1 MSMPSMSSM
10 PGGEMPGAAHGLS
23 AVTPLTAQQL
33 GPSRAAVAL
42 VALGAEAAA
51 EVLKHLP
58 VAQAEQ
64 LSAEMAQLGAI
75 DDALLDS
82 VCDELVEA
90 TGVVTKPRG
99 GIQFTRDVL
108 ERVVGPERADEL
120 IHRFLSGE
128 TAPLEFMRSMSAEEI
143 GQLLDGES
151 PQSIALVVG
160 SLSPTIAGRV
170 LDQFD
175 GVLQADIAYRVA
187 RLISIDQ
194 QLLKAIDAGLREKA
208 ARGHGGGKQEEGYTS
223 GVQIL
228 AGILQ
233 GSGRSTERQV
243 LGGLEEV
250 DPVLAAEV
258 RARLFTFDDIIK
270 LTDKDLQ
277 LVLRDVDAQ
286 DLVVALRGVADE
298 LLERIVSN
306 MSQRAGETLK
316 EELEMAPPRKRSAI
330 EEAQTKVVAAIR
342 ALDESGAISL
352 PGGDVVDAMGGE
364 EEALV

>member
-1 MSMPSMSSM
+1 MSMPSMNPM
-10 PGGEMPGAAHGLS
+10 PGGDAQGAPHGLS
-23 AVTPLTAQQL
+23 AVAPLGVQHL

-58 VAQAEQ
+58 VAQAEA

-82 VCDELVEA
+82 VCDDLVEA

-99 GIQFTRDVL
+99 GIQFTREVL
-108 ERVVGPERADEL
+108 ERVVGAERADEL

-128 TAPLEFMRSMSAEEI
+128 TAPLEFMRSMSPEEI

-160 SLSPTIAGRV
+160 SLSPSIAGRV

-187 RLISIDQ
+187 RLVAIDP

-208 ARGHGGGKQEEGYTS
+208 ARGSGPKQAEAYTS

-258 RARLFTFDDIIK
+258 RARLFTFEDMVK

-286 DLVVALRGVADE
+286 DLVVALRGVGEE

-352 PGGDVVDAMGGE
+352 PGGEVSDGMSE

>member
-1 MSMPSMSSM
+1 MSMPSMNPM
-10 PGGEMPGAAHGLS
+10 PGGDAQGMPHGLS
-23 AVTPLTAQQL
+23 AVAPLAPQHL

-58 VAQAEQ
+58 VAQAEA

-82 VCDELVEA
+82 VCDDLVEA

-99 GIQFTRDVL
+99 GIQFTREVL
-108 ERVVGPERADEL
+108 ERVVGAERADEL

-128 TAPLEFMRSMSAEEI
+128 TAPLEFMRSMSPEEI

-160 SLSPTIAGRV
+160 SLSPSIAGRV

-187 RLISIDQ
+187 RLVAIDP

-208 ARGHGGGKQEEGYTS
+208 ARGSGPKQTEAYTS

-258 RARLFTFDDIIK
+258 RARLFTFEDMVK

-286 DLVVALRGVADE
+286 DLVVALRGVGEE

-352 PGGDVVDAMGGE
+352 PGGEVSDGMSE